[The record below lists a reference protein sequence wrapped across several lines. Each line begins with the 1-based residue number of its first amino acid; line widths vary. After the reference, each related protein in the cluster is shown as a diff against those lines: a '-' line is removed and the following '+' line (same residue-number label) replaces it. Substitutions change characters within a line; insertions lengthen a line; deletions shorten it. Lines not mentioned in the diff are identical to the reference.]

1 MKKIIKIIKEKIQKN
16 ILIHATICLVILM
29 ILNLIFEILQKLK
42 K

>member
-1 MKKIIKIIKEKIQKN
+1 MKKIIKIIKEKIKKN

-29 ILNLIFEILQKLK
+29 ILNLFFEFLQKLK